1 MKEKVALLKMMI
13 SRILNILVMKVMMM
27 MMEMI
32 TITMTTKDSLDDI
45 ASWTVELASHLKK
58 LILGFNI

>member
-27 MMEMI
+27 MEMI
-32 TITMTTKDSLDDI
+32 TITMMTKDSLDDVG
-45 ASWTVELASHLKK
+45 SRTVELASHLKK
-58 LILGFNI
+58 VDIGF

>member
-13 SRILNILVMKVMMM
+13 SRILNILVMKVMM

>member
-1 MKEKVALLKMMI
+1 MKKKVALLKMMI
-13 SRILNILVMKVMMM
+13 FRILNILVMKVMM

-45 ASWTVELASHLKK
+45 ASWTVELVSHLKK

>member
-27 MMEMI
+27 MEMI
-32 TITMTTKDSLDDI
+32 TITMMTKSSLEEVG
-45 ASWTVELASHLKK
+45 SRTVELATHFKEVD
-58 LILGFNI
+58 IGF

>member
-13 SRILNILVMKVMMM
+13 SRILNILVMKVMM

-45 ASWTVELASHLKK
+45 ASWTVELASHSKK

>member
-1 MKEKVALLKMMI
+1 
-13 SRILNILVMKVMMM
+13 M

-32 TITMTTKDSLDDI
+32 TIAMTTKGSLDDVG
-45 ASWTVELASHLKK
+45 SRTVELASHLKK